1 MNKYRY
7 SFGNTLDHNMAVIPQ
22 SEKRCEANVELSSN
36 IGPGTHPLHTTY
48 KGPGMYALEAF
59 APRYVEI
66 QPRLPAMCL
75 LYNPPT
81 WLKHEGGTRGGG
93 TFNIFE
99 FFFGGCCGRGGVFDC
114 LVFLNYRYAN
124 ALTPQPP
131 ISIDCILPPT
141 WRISLFAHPS
151 CVR

>member
-1 MNKYRY
+1 MPVLDIIMNKHRY
-7 SFGNTLDHNMAVIPQ
+7 SFGNTLDHNMAMIPQ

-48 KGPGMYALEAF
+48 KGPGIVRVRVAF

-81 WLKHEGGTRGGG
+81 SMQYEGYPRKRDCRLCD
-93 TFNIFE
+93 
-99 FFFGGCCGRGGVFDC
+99 FFFFFCQYEGVA
-114 LVFLNYRYAN
+114 R
-124 ALTPQPP
+124 
-131 ISIDCILPPT
+131 
-141 WRISLFAHPS
+141 
-151 CVR
+151 